1 MTEPAYSN
9 KRIAKNT
16 LILYLRMF
24 LTMAI
29 SLYTSR
35 VVLSSL
41 GIEDYGTYNVVG
53 GIVVMFTFINGA
65 MSTATMRYIT
75 FELGRGNIE
84 RLKTVFKTSIQVFV
98 ILAFIIVLLSE
109 TIGLWFLY
117 HKLTIAPDR
126 MTAALWVFQISI
138 IDCVLRMIVI
148 PFNAEVISHEKMS
161 TFAYLSILDVTLKLI
176 IVYLLQVI
184 PFDKLIIYALL
195 MFSVSI
201 IHISIYLI
209 YCFKHFPEINFQ
221 FSLDKP
227 LLKEMTSFAGWGLF
241 GNLAGVLYNQG
252 LNMLLNIF
260 FGPVV
265 NAARGVA
272 LQVQGTVQSFIVNFQ
287 MALNPQI
294 TKSYAKG
301 NLDRMH
307 TLIFTSSK
315 FSFYLL
321 FLLALPITIEAGA
334 ILGVWLKEVPDHS
347 VNFTRLLFSIALIDT
362 LANPLIIS
370 NQATGKVKKY
380 QIVVGGILL
389 TIVPVSYIVLKSGGN
404 PETVYIVQFIIAII
418 AQIARLIMLCPLINL
433 SISKYCHLVLLR
445 IIYVTFASSVF
456 PIIVYK
462 SLPSNSFISFII
474 VTITSFICVA
484 VNTYFVGLTKQER
497 IVAQSYIKKI
507 TKRF

>member
-16 LILYLRMF
+16 LMLYLRMF

-35 VVLSSL
+35 VVLSTL

-53 GIVVMFTFINGA
+53 GVVVMFTFINGA

-84 RLKTVFKTSIQVFV
+84 RLKTVFRTSIQVFV

-195 MFSVSI
+195 MFAVSI

-221 FSLDKP
+221 FRLDKP

-315 FSFYLL
+315 FSFFLL
-321 FLLALPITIEAGA
+321 FILALPITIEANQ
-334 ILGVWLKEVPDHS
+334 ILGVWLKEVPNHS
-347 VNFTRLLFSIALIDT
+347 VSFIRLLFSIALIET
-362 LANPLIIS
+362 LANPLVIS

-380 QIVVGGILL
+380 QIVVGGIQLL
-389 TIVPVSYIVLKSGGN
+389 IVPIAYIVLKLGGN
-404 PETVYIVQFIIAII
+404 PESVYLVQFVIMLC
-418 AQIARLIMLCPLINL
+418 AQIARIFMIKPLIQL
-433 SISKYCHLVLLR
+433 PLKKYFNEVIVRVLIVAITAP
-445 IIYVTFASSVF
+445 IIPLFIYFNTHVMSTTNFFMVCLFSVISVF
-456 PIIVYK
+456 
-462 SLPSNSFISFII
+462 ISIYLI
-474 VTITSFICVA
+474 GITQ
-484 VNTYFVGLTKQER
+484 NER
-497 IVAQSYIKKI
+497 QMILSYLQKRIK
-507 TKRF
+507 R

>member
-16 LILYLRMF
+16 LMLYLRMF

-35 VVLSSL
+35 VVLSTL

-53 GIVVMFTFINGA
+53 GVVVMFTFINGA

-84 RLKTVFKTSIQVFV
+84 RLKTVFRTSIQVFV

-195 MFSVSI
+195 MFAVSI

-221 FSLDKP
+221 FRLDKP

-321 FLLALPITIEAGA
+321 FILALPITIEANQ
-334 ILGVWLKEVPDHS
+334 ILGVWLKEVPNHS
-347 VNFTRLLFSIALIDT
+347 VSFIRLLFSIALIET
-362 LANPLIIS
+362 LANPLVIS

-380 QIVVGGILL
+380 QIVVGGIQLL
-389 TIVPVSYIVLKSGGN
+389 IVPIAYIVLKLGGN
-404 PETVYIVQFIIAII
+404 PESVYLVQFVIMLC
-418 AQIARLIMLCPLINL
+418 AQIARIFMIKPLIQL
-433 SISKYCHLVLLR
+433 PLKKYFNEVIVRVLIVAITAP
-445 IIYVTFASSVF
+445 IIPLFIYFNTHVMSTTNFFMVCLFSVISVF
-456 PIIVYK
+456 
-462 SLPSNSFISFII
+462 ISIYLI
-474 VTITSFICVA
+474 GITQ
-484 VNTYFVGLTKQER
+484 NER
-497 IVAQSYIKKI
+497 QMILSYLQKRIK
-507 TKRF
+507 R

>member
-35 VVLSSL
+35 VVLSTL

-84 RLKTVFKTSIQVFV
+84 RLKTVFRTSIQVFV

-176 IVYLLQVI
+176 IVYLLQAI

-195 MFSVSI
+195 MFAVSI

-307 TLIFTSSK
+307 SLIFTSSK
-315 FSFYLL
+315 FSFFLL
-321 FLLALPITIEAGA
+321 FILALPITIEANQ
-334 ILGVWLKEVPDHS
+334 ILGVWLKEVPNHS
-347 VNFTRLLFSIALIDT
+347 VSFIRLLFSIALIET
-362 LANPLIIS
+362 LANPLVIS

-380 QIVVGGILL
+380 QIVVGGIQLL
-389 TIVPVSYIVLKSGGN
+389 IVPIAYIVLKLRGN
-404 PETVYIVQFIIAII
+404 PESVYLVQFV
-418 AQIARLIMLCPLINL
+418 IMLCAQTARIFMIKPLIQL
-433 SISKYCHLVLLR
+433 PLKKYFNEVIVRVLIVAITAP
-445 IIYVTFASSVF
+445 IIPLFIYFNTHVMSTTNFFMVCLFSVISVF
-456 PIIVYK
+456 
-462 SLPSNSFISFII
+462 ISIYLI
-474 VTITSFICVA
+474 GITQ
-484 VNTYFVGLTKQER
+484 NER
-497 IVAQSYIKKI
+497 QMILSYLQKRIK
-507 TKRF
+507 R

>member
-16 LILYLRMF
+16 LMLYLRMF

-35 VVLSSL
+35 VVLSTL

-84 RLKTVFKTSIQVFV
+84 RLKTVFRTSIQVFV

-195 MFSVSI
+195 MFAVSI

-221 FSLDKP
+221 FRLDKP

-315 FSFYLL
+315 FSFFLL
-321 FLLALPITIEAGA
+321 FILALPITIEANQ
-334 ILGVWLKEVPDHS
+334 ILGVWLKEVPNHS
-347 VNFTRLLFSIALIDT
+347 VSFIRLLFSIALIET
-362 LANPLIIS
+362 LANPLVIS

-380 QIVVGGILL
+380 QIVVGGIQLL
-389 TIVPVSYIVLKSGGN
+389 IVPIAYIVLKLGGN
-404 PETVYIVQFIIAII
+404 PESVYLVQFVIMLC
-418 AQIARLIMLCPLINL
+418 AQIARIFMIKPLIQL
-433 SISKYCHLVLLR
+433 PLKKYFNEVIVRVLIVAITAP
-445 IIYVTFASSVF
+445 IIPLFIYFNTHVMSTTNFFMVCLFSVISVF
-456 PIIVYK
+456 
-462 SLPSNSFISFII
+462 ISIYLI
-474 VTITSFICVA
+474 GITQ
-484 VNTYFVGLTKQER
+484 NER
-497 IVAQSYIKKI
+497 QMILSYLQKRIK
-507 TKRF
+507 R

>member
-35 VVLSSL
+35 VVLSTL

-84 RLKTVFKTSIQVFV
+84 RLKTVFRTSIQVFV

-252 LNMLLNIF
+252 LNMLLNMF

-307 TLIFTSSK
+307 SLIFTSSK
-315 FSFYLL
+315 FSFFLL
-321 FLLALPITIEAGA
+321 FILALPITIEANQ
-334 ILGVWLKEVPDHS
+334 ILGVWLKEVPNHS
-347 VNFTRLLFSIALIDT
+347 VSFIRLLFSIALIET
-362 LANPLIIS
+362 LANPLVIS

-380 QIVVGGILL
+380 QIVVGGIQLL
-389 TIVPVSYIVLKSGGN
+389 IVPIAYIVLKFGGN
-404 PETVYIVQFIIAII
+404 PESVYLVQFVIMLC
-418 AQIARLIMLCPLINL
+418 AQIARIFMIKPLIQLPLKKYFNEVIVRVLIVAITAPIIPLFIYFNTHVL
-433 SISKYCHLVLLR
+433 STTNFFIVCLFSV
-445 IIYVTFASSVF
+445 ISVF
-456 PIIVYK
+456 
-462 SLPSNSFISFII
+462 ISIYLI
-474 VTITSFICVA
+474 GITQ
-484 VNTYFVGLTKQER
+484 NER
-497 IVAQSYIKKI
+497 QMILSYLQKRIK
-507 TKRF
+507 R

>member
-16 LILYLRMF
+16 LMLYLRMF

-29 SLYTSR
+29 SIYTSR
-35 VVLSSL
+35 VVLSTL

-65 MSTATMRYIT
+65 MNTATMRYIT

-84 RLKTVFKTSIQVFV
+84 RLKTVFRTSIQVFV

-126 MTAALWVFQISI
+126 MTAALWVFQISV

-148 PFNAEVISHEKMS
+148 PFHAEVISHEKMG
-161 TFAYLSILDVTLKLI
+161 TFAYLSILDATLKLI
-176 IVYLLQVI
+176 IVYLLQVT

-195 MFSVSI
+195 MFAVSI

-209 YCFKHFPEINFQ
+209 FCFKCFPEINFQ

-241 GNLAGVLYNQG
+241 GNLAGVLFNQG

-307 TLIFTSSK
+307 TLIFSSSK
-315 FSFYLL
+315 FSFFLL
-321 FLLALPITIEAGA
+321 FILALPITIEANQ
-334 ILGVWLKEVPDHS
+334 ILGVWLKEVPNHS
-347 VNFTRLLFSIALIDT
+347 VSFIRLLFSIALIET
-362 LANPLIIS
+362 LANPLVIS

-380 QIVVGGILL
+380 QIVVGGIQLL
-389 TIVPVSYIVLKSGGN
+389 IVPIAYIVLKFGGN
-404 PETVYIVQFIIAII
+404 PESVYLVQFVIMLC
-418 AQIARLIMLCPLINL
+418 AQIARIFMIKPLIQLPLKKYFNEVIIRVLIVAITAPIIPLFIYFNTHVL
-433 SISKYCHLVLLR
+433 SIINFFIVCLFSVISVLISIYLIGITQNERQMILSYLQKR
-445 IIYVTFASSVF
+445 I
-456 PIIVYK
+456 
-462 SLPSNSFISFII
+462 
-474 VTITSFICVA
+474 
-484 VNTYFVGLTKQER
+484 
-497 IVAQSYIKKI
+497 
-507 TKRF
+507 KR

>member
-35 VVLSSL
+35 VVLSTL

-84 RLKTVFKTSIQVFV
+84 RLKTVFRTSIQVFV

-195 MFSVSI
+195 MFAVSI

-301 NLDRMH
+301 NLERMH

-315 FSFYLL
+315 FSFFLL
-321 FLLALPITIEAGA
+321 FILALPITIEANQ
-334 ILGVWLKEVPDHS
+334 ILGVWLKEVPNHS
-347 VNFTRLLFSIALIDT
+347 VSFIRLLFSIALIET
-362 LANPLIIS
+362 LANPLVIS

-380 QIVVGGILL
+380 QIVVGGIQLL
-389 TIVPVSYIVLKSGGN
+389 IVPIAYIVLKLGGN
-404 PETVYIVQFIIAII
+404 PESVYLVQFVIMLC
-418 AQIARLIMLCPLINL
+418 AQIARIFMIKPLIQLPLKKYFNEVIVRVLIVAITAPIIPLFIYFNTHVL
-433 SISKYCHLVLLR
+433 STTNFFMVCLFSVI
-445 IIYVTFASSVF
+445 SVF
-456 PIIVYK
+456 
-462 SLPSNSFISFII
+462 ISIYLI
-474 VTITSFICVA
+474 GITQ
-484 VNTYFVGLTKQER
+484 NER
-497 IVAQSYIKKI
+497 QMILSYLQKRIK
-507 TKRF
+507 R

>member
-16 LILYLRMF
+16 LMLYLRMF

-35 VVLSSL
+35 VVLSTL

-84 RLKTVFKTSIQVFV
+84 RLKTVFRTSIQVFV

-195 MFSVSI
+195 MFAVSI

-301 NLDRMH
+301 NLERMH

-315 FSFYLL
+315 FSFFLL
-321 FLLALPITIEAGA
+321 FILALPITIEANQ
-334 ILGVWLKEVPDHS
+334 ILGVWLKEVPNHS
-347 VNFTRLLFSIALIDT
+347 VSFIRLLFSIALIET
-362 LANPLIIS
+362 LANPLVIS

-380 QIVVGGILL
+380 QIVVGGIQLL
-389 TIVPVSYIVLKSGGN
+389 IVPIAYIVLKLGGN
-404 PETVYIVQFIIAII
+404 PESVYLVQFVIMLC
-418 AQIARLIMLCPLINL
+418 AQIARIFMIKPLIQLPLKKYFNEVIVRVLIVAITAPIIPLFIYFNTHVL
-433 SISKYCHLVLLR
+433 STTNFFMVCLFSVI
-445 IIYVTFASSVF
+445 SVF
-456 PIIVYK
+456 
-462 SLPSNSFISFII
+462 ISIYLI
-474 VTITSFICVA
+474 GITQ
-484 VNTYFVGLTKQER
+484 NER
-497 IVAQSYIKKI
+497 QMILSYLQKRIK
-507 TKRF
+507 R

>member
-16 LILYLRMF
+16 LMLYLRMF

-35 VVLSSL
+35 VVLSTL

-53 GIVVMFTFINGA
+53 GVVVMFTFINGA

-84 RLKTVFKTSIQVFV
+84 RLKTVFRTSIQVFV

-195 MFSVSI
+195 MFAVSI

-221 FSLDKP
+221 FRLDKP

-301 NLDRMH
+301 NLDR
-307 TLIFTSSK
+307 I
-315 FSFYLL
+315 
-321 FLLALPITIEAGA
+321 LPITIEANQ
-334 ILGVWLKEVPDHS
+334 ILGVWLKEVPNHS
-347 VNFTRLLFSIALIDT
+347 VSFIRLLFSIALIET
-362 LANPLIIS
+362 LANPLVIS

-380 QIVVGGILL
+380 QIVVGGIQLL
-389 TIVPVSYIVLKSGGN
+389 IVPIAYIVLKLGGN
-404 PETVYIVQFIIAII
+404 PESVYLVQFVIMLC
-418 AQIARLIMLCPLINL
+418 AQIARIFMIKPLIQL
-433 SISKYCHLVLLR
+433 PLKKYFNEVIVRVLIVAITAP
-445 IIYVTFASSVF
+445 IIPLFIYFNTHVMSTTNFFMVCLFSVISVF
-456 PIIVYK
+456 
-462 SLPSNSFISFII
+462 ISIYLI
-474 VTITSFICVA
+474 GITQ
-484 VNTYFVGLTKQER
+484 NER
-497 IVAQSYIKKI
+497 QMILSYLQKRIK
-507 TKRF
+507 R

>member
-16 LILYLRMF
+16 LMLYLRMF

-35 VVLSSL
+35 VVLSTL

-84 RLKTVFKTSIQVFV
+84 RLKTVFRTSIQVFV

-176 IVYLLQVI
+176 IVYLLQAI

-195 MFSVSI
+195 MFAVSI

-221 FSLDKP
+221 FRLDKP

-307 TLIFTSSK
+307 SLIFTSSK
-315 FSFYLL
+315 FSFFLL
-321 FLLALPITIEAGA
+321 FILALPITIEANQ
-334 ILGVWLKEVPDHS
+334 ILGVWLKEVPNHS
-347 VNFTRLLFSIALIDT
+347 VSFIRLLFSIALIET
-362 LANPLIIS
+362 LANPLVIS

-380 QIVVGGILL
+380 QIVVGGIQLL
-389 TIVPVSYIVLKSGGN
+389 IVPIAYIVLKLRGN
-404 PETVYIVQFIIAII
+404 PESVYLVQFV
-418 AQIARLIMLCPLINL
+418 IMLCAQTARIFMIKPLIQL
-433 SISKYCHLVLLR
+433 PLKKYFNEVIVRVLIVAITAP
-445 IIYVTFASSVF
+445 IIPLFIYFNTHVMSTTNFFMVCLFSVISVF
-456 PIIVYK
+456 
-462 SLPSNSFISFII
+462 ISIYLI
-474 VTITSFICVA
+474 GITQ
-484 VNTYFVGLTKQER
+484 NER
-497 IVAQSYIKKI
+497 QMILSYLQKRIK
-507 TKRF
+507 R